1 MTIDIDSQLSEVKR
15 LLTPE
20 RLSEM
25 SASDRDQ
32 VIELVKALE
41 TSVRRE
47 KSQDEFLCF
56 CESVFLMSLR
66 ILLTA

>member
-25 SASDRDQ
+25 SASDCDQ
-32 VIELVKALE
+32 GIELLMALE
-41 TSVRRE
+41 TSVR
-47 KSQDEFLCF
+47 
-56 CESVFLMSLR
+56 
-66 ILLTA
+66 